1 MKRIIF
7 LLMLGISL
15 SFTSCLKEDNISA
28 PSVNDVK
35 MYMTDKSGKDSL
47 VTEAK
52 VNKAVKFVVLTS
64 ADICSIWPGG
74 IRTVVKKKLSLDG
87 GVTYA
92 DSIDMFN
99 HPVLSVSDNYSDYG
113 LIGAKGLKTS
123 QTAGGW
129 YCSYT
134 YKTAG
139 SFGLS
144 VVVTNHGYNGP
155 DYNQVVVDRGKIT
168 VK

>member
-1 MKRIIF
+1 
-7 LLMLGISL
+7 MLGISL
-15 SFTSCLKEDNISA
+15 SFTSCLKEDTISA

-47 VTEAK
+47 VTEVK

-74 IRTVVKKKLSLDG
+74 IRAVVKKKLSLDG

-92 DSIDMFN
+92 
-99 HPVLSVSDNYSDYG
+99 DYG

-129 YCSYT
+129 YCS
-134 YKTAG
+134 
-139 SFGLS
+139 
-144 VVVTNHGYNGP
+144 
-155 DYNQVVVDRGKIT
+155 
-168 VK
+168 